1 MSDPEV
7 TEVFEKCLGC
17 RYMVA
22 LLRHIEDGVNRP
34 GQLQRAVD
42 GMTAKVLS
50 ERLKRLV
57 EYGIVERAS
66 YPEIPPRV
74 EYDLSSFG
82 RRLLEIIDEVDELQ
96 RQARMTKNG

>member
-1 MSDPEV
+1 MSEQDV

-22 LLRHIEDGVNRP
+22 LLQKIHDGVRRP
-34 GQLQRAVD
+34 GQLERAVD

-57 EYGIVERAS
+57 EHGVVEKTS

-74 EYDLSSFG
+74 EYTLTSFG
-82 RRLLEIIDEVDELQ
+82 QRLLEIIDEVDELH
-96 RQARMTKNG
+96 RRARIKP

>member
-1 MSDPEV
+1 MSERDV

-22 LLRHIEDGVNRP
+22 LLRQIHGGIQRP
-34 GQLQRAVD
+34 GQLERSVD

-57 EYGIVERAS
+57 EHGVVEKTS

-74 EYDLSSFG
+74 EYTLTAFG
-82 RRLLEIIDEVDELQ
+82 RRLLEIIDEVDELH
-96 RQARMTKNG
+96 RHARVKT

>member
-22 LLRHIEDGVNRP
+22 LLRHIEVGVKRP
-34 GQLQRAVD
+34 GQLQRAVE
-42 GMTAKVLS
+42 GMTAKVLA

-57 EYGIVERAS
+57 EFGVVEKTS

-74 EYDLSSFG
+74 EYDLTSFG
-82 RRLLEIIDEVDELQ
+82 RRLLEIIDEVDALQ
-96 RQARMTKNG
+96 KQARLRDTR

>member
-1 MSDPEV
+1 MSELDV

-22 LLRHIEDGVNRP
+22 LLRRIEQGIQRP
-34 GQLQRAVD
+34 GQLEKAVD

-57 EYGIVERAS
+57 EHGVVEKTS

-74 EYDLSSFG
+74 EYTLSTFG
-82 RRLLEIIDEVDELQ
+82 HRLLEIIDEVDVLHQE
-96 RQARMTKNG
+96 ARLKK